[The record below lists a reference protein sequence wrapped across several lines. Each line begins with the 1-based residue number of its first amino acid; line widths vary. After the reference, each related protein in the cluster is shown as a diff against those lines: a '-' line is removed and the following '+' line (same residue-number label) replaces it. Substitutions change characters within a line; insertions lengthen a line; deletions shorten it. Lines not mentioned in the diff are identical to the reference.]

1 MFGSQVVSDRWDPQR
16 RTIVGEH
23 LNCDLL
29 GFKHKCTACSDMEGK
44 GKAAATSRSDG
55 VSYL

>member
-1 MFGSQVVSDRWDPQR
+1 MGSATPYNSW
-16 RTIVGEH
+16 GAFKLH
-23 LNCDLL
+23 LL